1 MRQHTLGSARAR
13 CQAERMLHRVALPT
27 CPVREAEHIEHG
39 SSTEA
44 VVTLAEESFGR
55 TRYGTPL
62 AAVFAPTALLFVAF
76 MAIPLGALFWRAVDS
91 GELVHNVTSD
101 LVIDAMRLSAIT
113 STISLVLAVA
123 LGTPL
128 AYLLARRSFA
138 GKFLVDLL
146 VDLPIVLPPT
156 VAGVALLVAFGRRGV
171 LGGQLSDAGIELA
184 FTTTAVVLAQLF
196 VSAPYYVRTVKAG
209 FEAVD
214 PQYEGVAATLGASP
228 FRIFWRIVLPLCW
241 PSVVAGA
248 ILCWARGLSELG
260 ATLVFAGN
268 FQGRTQ
274 TMPLAI
280 IGVFDAGRSIDLAI
294 ALAVI
299 LVIVAAAL
307 LLVLRFVAGAAPR
320 TGI

>member
-1 MRQHTLGSARAR
+1 MALPV
-13 CQAERMLHRVALPT
+13 VAL
-27 CPVREAEHIEHG
+27 V
-39 SSTEA
+39 
-44 VVTLAEESFGR
+44 
-55 TRYGTPL
+55 
-62 AAVFAPTALLFVAF
+62 
-76 MAIPLGALFWRAVDS
+76 WRALES
-91 GELVHNVTSD
+91 GELAANLTSD
-101 LVIDAMRLSAIT
+101 FVVDAMRLSAIT
-113 STISLVLAVA
+113 STVSLVIAVV

-128 AYLLARRSFA
+128 AYLLARRNFP
-138 GKFLVDLL
+138 GKVLVDLL

-171 LGGQLSDAGIELA
+171 LGEGLSDAGIELA

-196 VSAPYYVRTVKAG
+196 VSAPFYVRTVKAG

-214 PQYEGVAATLGASP
+214 TQYEGVAATLGASP
-228 FRIFWRIVLPLCW
+228 LSIFWRIVLPLSW

-260 ATLVFAGN
+260 ATLIFAGN

-299 LVIVAAAL
+299 LVITAAIL
-307 LLVLRFVAGAAPR
+307 LLLLRLFSRTAAR
-320 TGI
+320 GVT